1 MLVLS
6 RQQDQKVLFPNLGI
20 TVEIVSIKGRNVK
33 LGIDAPPAVRIIR
46 EELADE
52 WDFKQRE
59 MAPYADPLTKSGQP
73 SSNHALKKQL
83 EQIGH
88 LVQVAQEKLT
98 KGQVNDAIEHVESAL
113 TNLSNLDQSIECE
126 PAEFV
131 REQTKKYVTQLAD
144 SNGHDKASLSNNSTH
159 KWKALLVE
167 GDAKERKLIT
177 KALGSS
183 GITVN
188 VANNDEEAIAFLT
201 ANETPDFVLIDMESP
216 KITGSEAIEFI
227 RENDEFSDLPI
238 YGVSRL
244 NRSDAKFRK
253 GNDEGL
259 GWLAKRIEG
268 GQMIKRI
275 LDDAMGIN
283 QAMQLN

>member
-1 MLVLS
+1 M
-6 RQQDQKVLFPNLGI
+6 
-20 TVEIVSIKGRNVK
+20 
-33 LGIDAPPAVRIIR
+33 
-46 EELADE
+46 
-52 WDFKQRE
+52 
-59 MAPYADPLTKSGQP
+59 
-73 SSNHALKKQL
+73 
-83 EQIGH
+83 
-88 LVQVAQEKLT
+88 
-98 KGQVNDAIEHVESAL
+98 
-113 TNLSNLDQSIECE
+113 
-126 PAEFV
+126 
-131 REQTKKYVTQLAD
+131 AD

>member
-126 PAEFV
+126 PAEVV

-244 NRSDAKFRK
+244 
-253 GNDEGL
+253 
-259 GWLAKRIEG
+259 
-268 GQMIKRI
+268 
-275 LDDAMGIN
+275 
-283 QAMQLN
+283 

>member
-33 LGIDAPPAVRIIR
+33 LGINAPPEVRIIR

-73 SSNHALKKQL
+73 SRKRTLKKQL
-83 EQIGH
+83 EQIER

-113 TNLSNLDQSIECE
+113 TNLSKLDQSIEPE
-126 PAEFV
+126 PAEVV
-131 REQTKKYVTQLAD
+131 REHTEQYVTQLAN
-144 SNGHDKASLSNNSTH
+144 SNDHDKASLSNNPTH

-167 GDAKERKLIT
+167 SDTKEQKLIT
-177 KALGSS
+177 KALGSRLWDQ
-183 GITVN
+183 V
-188 VANNDEEAIAFLT
+188 
-201 ANETPDFVLIDMESP
+201 ESP
-216 KITGSEAIEFI
+216 LT
-227 RENDEFSDLPI
+227 LPTM
-238 YGVSRL
+238 
-244 NRSDAKFRK
+244 AKKPSPF
-253 GNDEGL
+253 
-259 GWLAKRIEG
+259 
-268 GQMIKRI
+268 
-275 LDDAMGIN
+275 
-283 QAMQLN
+283 